1 VKLYLS
7 GKHTLSAAPVEERV
21 SVHSYDSTAKGPGT
35 YYDYIFPEK
44 TTLAGYS
51 KLRIFVSCKDH
62 NDLDFYVQIR
72 KLSRD
77 GELMEQSNVPLHE
90 LPPEIKT
97 VKDVA
102 NVNPV
107 KYLGPQGMLRASHRE
122 MDPEKSTEYWPY
134 HPHQKADYVK
144 PGTIVELNIGVWPMG
159 IVFEKGEGLRL
170 NISGRTMALVEWD
183 NPHVADQEPV
193 FNKGTHNVHVGGE
206 FSKESYLLVPKI

>member
-1 VKLYLS
+1 M
-7 GKHTLSAAPVEERV
+7 
-21 SVHSYDSTAKGPGT
+21 HSYDSTAKGPGT

-51 KLRIFVSCKDH
+51 KLRIFVSCKEHD
-62 NDLDFYVQIR
+62 DLDIYVQIR

-107 KYLGPQGMLRASHRE
+107 KYLGPQGMFRASHRKI
-122 MDPEKSTEYWPY
+122 DPENSTEYWPY
-134 HPHQKADYVK
+134 HPHQKAEYVK
-144 PGTIVELNIGVWPMG
+144 PGGIVELNIGIWPMG
-159 IVFEKGEGLRL
+159 IVFEKGK
-170 NISGRTMALVEWD
+170 D
-183 NPHVADQEPV
+183 FD
-193 FNKGTHNVHVGGE
+193 
-206 FSKESYLLVPKI
+206 

>member
-1 VKLYLS
+1 MYDQVETDYPIPRTKYVKLYLS
-7 GKHTLSAAPVEERV
+7 GKHSLAAAPVQEDA

-51 KLRIFVSCKDH
+51 KLRIFVSCKEH
-62 NDLDFYVQIR
+62 NDLDIYVQIR

-107 KYLGPQGMLRASHRE
+107 KYLGPQGMFRASHRKI
-122 MDPEKSTEYWPY
+122 DPENSTEYWPY
-134 HPHQKADYVK
+134 HPHQKAEYVK
-144 PGTIVELNIGVWPMG
+144 PGGIVELNIGIWPMG
-159 IVFEKGEGLRL
+159 IVFEKGK
-170 NISGRTMALVEWD
+170 D
-183 NPHVADQEPV
+183 FD
-193 FNKGTHNVHVGGE
+193 
-206 FSKESYLLVPKI
+206 